1 MTTALVLAGHG
12 SHLSPQTADVV
23 WRCVDQLRALG
34 VADEITAA
42 FWKETPSFSTVFNSL
57 TADDI
62 TIVPLFTAQGF
73 FTREVIPAEMRLAGA
88 QTGRG
93 GRHIRY
99 ARTLSEHPY
108 LGEVVRRRVV
118 TALRDYG
125 LAPAQTAV
133 TVIGHGTRRS
143 PESRAAA
150 QAQAEALRA
159 AGLVAE
165 VVATYLD
172 DAPAIDEVYTLTRQ
186 PNIIAVPFF
195 LALGSHTTTDVPRA
209 LGLSPG
215 QTRGALHGRQVC
227 YTEPVGTG
235 ESLVEAV
242 LALARE
248 AGAPLPGLRPGSA
261 WDCFPAAGRDEL
273 MRAVLAAGVL
283 PFGQL
288 ALTPSEVSVTGDTGA
303 KITLKDPAALR
314 SLVRESP
321 FRPLATARDL
331 PGGWRVPVDSAA
343 KLHAVVETVYPGAA
357 ADWSA
362 HQTGRFVALA
372 LEQTIARQVG
382 MFRPLADF
390 AAVGDVAAQVCGRC
404 VRHPTW
410 FAGASPAGALPCAE
424 ACNVWLS
431 AAKDWDVGGR

>member
-34 VADEITAA
+34 AAEEITAA
-42 FWKETPSFSTVFNSL
+42 FWKETPSLATVFNSL

-62 TIVPLFTAQGF
+62 TVVPLFTAQGF

-88 QTGRG
+88 ITQRG
-93 GRHIRY
+93 GRVIRY

-108 LGEVVRRRVV
+108 LGEVVRRRVAA
-118 TALRDYG
+118 ALRDYA
-125 LAPAQTAV
+125 LAPERTAV
-133 TVIGHGTRRS
+133 TVIGHGTRRT

-150 QAQAEALRA
+150 QAQAEALQA
-159 AGLVAE
+159 AGMVAE

-172 DAPAIDEVYTLTRQ
+172 DSPSIDEVYALTRQ

-209 LGLSPG
+209 LGLPAG
-215 QTRGALHGRQVC
+215 QTHGVLHGRQVC
-227 YTEPVGTG
+227 YTDPVGTG

-248 AGAPLPGLRPGSA
+248 AGAPLPDLRAGSA
-261 WDCFPAAGRDEL
+261 WDCFPAAGRDAL
-273 MRAVLAAGVL
+273 ARAVLDAGAL

-288 ALTPSEVSVTGDTGA
+288 SLTPAEVSITGDTGE
-303 KITLKDPAALR
+303 KVTINDPAALR
-314 SLVRESP
+314 AFARENP
-321 FRPLATARDL
+321 FRPLATSRDL
-331 PGGWRVPVDSAA
+331 PDGWRVPVDSAA
-343 KLHAVVETVYPGAA
+343 KLHAVVETVYPGAT

-362 HQTGRFVALA
+362 HQTGHFEAVAFD
-372 LEQTIARQVG
+372 QTIARQVG
-382 MFRPLADF
+382 MFQALADF
-390 AAVGDVAAQVCGRC
+390 AAVGDVVAQVCGCC

-410 FAGASPAGALPCAE
+410 FAGVSPAGAVPCAE

-431 AAKDWDVGGR
+431 AAKDWESR